1 MLWLPALKGGWLAG
15 PAGSNGRLLGGGRRG
30 SASPKAGRGVIGEL

>member
-15 PAGSNGRLLGGGRRG
+15 PAGRLLGGGRWG
-30 SASPKAGRGVIGEL
+30 SASPKAGQGVIGEL